1 MDVHT
6 GPGSNSFFSHL
17 FAFCVDSFST
27 CFSRESDKLC
37 VLIGLSSL
45 SALTL
50 LLSCLLLMYQ
60 RCRCPDENPAEETII
75 LLYCFLGNLCST
87 VGASLS
93 RQLYIQV
100 LMGAFAAAVDAVNVM
115 FSCFPVLL
123 GLNTKTERRLRVMR
137 RRRRQHLLG
146 VCILMVVAGGFM
158 KSPVKPANRL
168 LSRRR
173 LLHIHL
179 QDNTE
184 ILGYILGLISF
195 VIVCTSRLPH
205 VCRVHRGQMLTQAH
219 VFSGLLCSLA
229 GGLYAAAMLLYDTQ
243 IEFLLRVMPW
253 LLTAICGVTLDLL
266 TLILHWCKRGT
277 RQQLIRLSPDTE
289 SLLGGSGLS
298 TEENVV
304 MKNHKKLKLN
314 SSPQTKS
321 TFSSKKKNVQMSEM
335 GRYMDVSVHPEGKV
349 CLQEAEDKCLNGT
362 ARGIRVDGF
371 CLSDT
376 SFDSSTVSSDL
387 EWDFEEANVQ
397 WRGPTV
403 KQQKGDEFPLK
414 QCPANPKPFTI
425 CTCAM
430 SGLLK
435 KTLSSK
441 EEGVRSTK

>member
-17 FAFCVDSFST
+17 FAFCEDSLST
-27 CFSRESDKLC
+27 CFSRESDKPC

-158 KSPVKPANRL
+158 KSPVKPADRL

-304 MKNHKKLKLN
+304 MKNHKKQKLN
-314 SSPQTKS
+314 SSPQTK
-321 TFSSKKKNVQMSEM
+321 
-335 GRYMDVSVHPEGKV
+335 
-349 CLQEAEDKCLNGT
+349 EAEDKCLNGT

>member
-314 SSPQTKS
+314 SSPQTK
-321 TFSSKKKNVQMSEM
+321 
-335 GRYMDVSVHPEGKV
+335 V

>member
-314 SSPQTKS
+314 SSPQTK
-321 TFSSKKKNVQMSEM
+321 
-335 GRYMDVSVHPEGKV
+335 
-349 CLQEAEDKCLNGT
+349 EAEDKCLNGT